1 MEKKQRCDLSLMSWN
16 ILAPCWVNKEWY
28 PSMYQLA
35 NDHQKRME
43 KICSEI
49 SSCYCDV
56 VMIQEAQED
65 LLHLFQMKLGDKYF
79 FQFTA
84 NNPSESSIPNG
95 LVTLIKKDWIYS
107 KEVKMIN
114 GILDP
119 IKGEAIQIVHI
130 PSKDLF
136 LVNLHLDYM
145 DSLSQ
150 AKMVKEKVHH
160 LTNSMASMTILA
172 GDLNAEIDLCE
183 QFQWIG
189 YQNVFDQANKNY
201 PIPSYYLD
209 PMSNQKGNLAIDHI
223 YYDPNRIS
231 CIQSGKAFDRND
243 RSLED
248 VLQVFGSD
256 HIYVWAYFHL
266 L

>member
-1 MEKKQRCDLSLMSWN
+1 MEKKQRYDFSLMSWS

-49 SSCYCDV
+49 CSCHCDV

-65 LLHLFQMKLGDKYF
+65 LLPSFEMKLGEKYF
-79 FQFTA
+79 FQFAA
-84 NNPSESSIPNG
+84 NNPSTSSIPNG

-114 GILDP
+114 AILDP
-119 IKGEAIQIVHI
+119 NKGEAIQIVHI

-145 DSLSQ
+145 DSLLQ
-150 AKMVKEKVHH
+150 AKMVKEKFHH
-160 LTNSMASMTILA
+160 LTNSMASITILA

-183 QFQWIG
+183 KFQWIG
-189 YQNVFDQANKNY
+189 YQNVFDQTNKDHL
-201 PIPSYYLD
+201 IPSHYPD
-209 PMSNQKGNLAIDHI
+209 PLNNEKGNVAIDHI
-223 YYDPNRIS
+223 YYDLNRVL
-231 CIQSGKAFDRND
+231 CVQSGKAFDRND
-243 RSLED
+243 QSLED
-248 VLQVFGSD
+248 ALQIFGSD
-256 HIYVWAYFHL
+256 HIYIWAHFHL